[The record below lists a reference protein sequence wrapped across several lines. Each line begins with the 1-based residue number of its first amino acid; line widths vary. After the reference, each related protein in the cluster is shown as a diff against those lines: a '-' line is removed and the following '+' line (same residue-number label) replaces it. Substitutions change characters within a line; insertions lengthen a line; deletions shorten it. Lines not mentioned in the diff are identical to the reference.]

1 MSVAESGKIEG
12 ILDVLRTWPS
22 SERLRL
28 ARLILETIETQP
40 VSPPARPGS
49 LKDLLGILK
58 TDAPSPSDE
67 ECKTILEQELIK
79 KHMK

>member
-1 MSVAESGKIEG
+1 MNFAEPGKVEG
-12 ILDVLRTWPS
+12 ILDELRKWPS

-40 VSPPARPGS
+40 VSPIAPKGS

-58 TDAPSPSDE
+58 TDSPPPNDE
-67 ECKTILEQELIK
+67 ECQSILEEELIK
-79 KHMK
+79 KHVK